1 MKRFI
6 MTITLF
12 LVISSI
18 WGIYVIPRT
27 ITVDSL
33 TLSALR
39 NSLSPASPAYDPY
52 IADLSDS
59 DDNVIPLGGDLLS
72 TSDVPDYVEEMSR
85 AVILHLQ
92 DALFVENWNTG
103 TVQQIVNI
111 LANSIPADTSSA
123 LAYFQTPTDCLV
135 RALQFSYYTQNA
147 AMLYD
152 CLYYAPAANVP
163 DSIKTKLRDI
173 LYATIRLTMNSIDS
187 YSDLP
192 DVQQREWG
200 IGIPDDHEYPGFSII
215 QYRLQMLAASGLAAL
230 LLKET
235 VPAWMNE
242 MNEHLDYVND
252 VLFQQ
257 AMPSTFPSNEQFQGM
272 LALHTGKSG
281 AYIEGLEYQSF
292 VLQNL
297 SLFFTAYKRLSI
309 GSVNYFNN
317 QYYVAWINDLIAKGV
332 PTGADWPYNDNHGK
346 NWVSPG
352 PIIFYYNNISNPE
365 LREKCAWY
373 YKQKYG
379 SNSTNYS
386 YSTSGRLSCPSNL
399 LVKYLSDPFILPRI
413 SSINSVPS
421 FISRGSLSNSEF
433 TILRKPIA
441 GDISAAISGVNEVAS
456 MYILHENSF
465 APYHDQSDHLS
476 YSLYYKGKPFLIDPG
491 YTVGTVPVSVSN
503 PDSIKTWHYGREWM
517 RSIYA
522 HNMVVVDPDYQK
534 ELTELRHRYWR
545 FEGIAYEGL
554 AGAYRPY
561 SPFSR
566 YNEAIVDQDD
576 IVRDPS
582 FRDYFQHSDQL
593 SMLRTRVVY
602 DDVVTNLPKAKLMR
616 YFIRYGDLFLVC
628 DDIEAL
634 DDNLHEYSS
643 LYQFG
648 VFNSCSASVDH
659 TAYGFV
665 IQKGAD
671 IVDMVCGSTG
681 DYENLLD
688 GNSNGFDEAIFP
700 TSYRF
705 KSSPDT
711 PNSDNKYGHLRGRT
725 KVIDASDTSILA
737 LIAPRDTSNPIVMQ
751 STTHQIDD
759 YFGVKV
765 SQNTSSIPDIPV
777 TRYFG
782 TTNGSQQSMI
792 LGHDEIETDAKLF
805 AVSVIN
811 GVQPFVLDQSMVLL
825 EGSSLRYEGIDLF
838 QRFSGNDR
846 GVTAS
851 YTDSALN
858 VVFHG
863 IALSHPKFKVYR
875 SGTDPDQ
882 FTATQN
888 TRFENHVP
896 VPFVYDIPENRYPST
911 DVIQSLAYDNQYF
924 YVNYSWSDLEAENL
938 IDENLI
944 FAKGEIPSTTLR
956 STLNI
961 DGEVKITGTIVVRWD
976 TTLNI
981 KENSIVFISD
991 DVNIFNQGTININ
1004 GIESA
1009 PILITAATQ
1018 AWGSILNV
1026 VGSTFICDWAV
1037 IEKASTGIM
1046 LRGIGQVTNS
1056 EIRNCD
1062 YGISIVTGTPFEI
1075 ENNKIHLNTYGLSVS
1090 NSYTV
1095 SSLAHIAFN
1104 EICNNSFGILLYNS
1118 NPKMAGNDIHQN
1130 TIAGIQ
1136 LVHASEPI
1144 LEKNHIRN
1152 TGNNGMARP
1161 EILLESDSYPIL
1173 DYGYNDINT
1182 DGFGYALYYDNIA
1195 GALPLRTLARENY
1208 WGSTNAIAIRHSI
1221 QPTSWNVIYSPFS
1234 PGPNTFFFNVDPN
1247 VFQQALIAE
1256 DEGDIV
1262 LAKQLYT
1269 SIVTTEPNSLYAVQ
1283 SLGRLNSLYC
1293 KSPAQVGD
1301 LRFLY
1306 DSYLSTCSDN
1316 VLVQSATNKK
1326 IMLDRFDGFFDSA
1339 IQQYE
1344 HELLKCNSEMDSLL
1358 CLLDIAYTMQ
1368 EMYYADQSKGAYM
1381 VNSYHA
1387 HGLNISSLKD
1397 AEQEIEQ
1404 LWEAI
1409 MLKSDSTDSNQVPVP
1424 TKLELSNY
1432 PNPFN
1437 PSTTISFTLPETG
1450 AVKMSIYNT
1459 RGQLVKDLI
1468 KEEMER
1474 GFHEIVWDGK
1484 NNNGFTVGTGMYF
1497 VRIETNKNSK
1507 SIKILLMK

>member
-1 MKRFI
+1 M
-6 MTITLF
+6 
-12 LVISSI
+12 LVVDPIENDFSGVDALYSGGNPQYRPVSGIQDFDKASFALNEVEPDPCHRRYFQSS
-18 WGIYVIPRT
+18 PE
-27 ITVDSL
+27 L
-33 TLSALR
+33 
-39 NSLSPASPAYDPY
+39 
-52 IADLSDS
+52 
-59 DDNVIPLGGDLLS
+59 DLLS
-72 TSDVPDYVEEMSR
+72 VKLNYREVEQHELP
-85 AVILHLQ
+85 IEEQ
-92 DALFVENWNTG
+92 E
-103 TVQQIVNI
+103 
-111 LANSIPADTSSA
+111 LA
-123 LAYFQTPTDCLV
+123 C
-135 RALQFSYYTQNA
+135 
-147 AMLYD
+147 
-152 CLYYAPAANVP
+152 
-163 DSIKTKLRDI
+163 KLTR
-173 LYATIRLTMNSIDS
+173 
-187 YSDLP
+187 
-192 DVQQREWG
+192 
-200 IGIPDDHEYPGFSII
+200 
-215 QYRLQMLAASGLAAL
+215 
-230 LLKET
+230 
-235 VPAWMNE
+235 
-242 MNEHLDYVND
+242 
-252 VLFQQ
+252 
-257 AMPSTFPSNEQFQGM
+257 
-272 LALHTGKSG
+272 
-281 AYIEGLEYQSF
+281 SF
-292 VLQNL
+292 L
-297 SLFFTAYKRLSI
+297 R
-309 GSVNYFNN
+309 
-317 QYYVAWINDLIAKGV
+317 
-332 PTGADWPYNDNHGK
+332 YND
-346 NWVSPG
+346 
-352 PIIFYYNNISNPE
+352 I
-365 LREKCAWY
+365 
-373 YKQKYG
+373 
-379 SNSTNYS
+379 
-386 YSTSGRLSCPSNL
+386 
-399 LVKYLSDPFILPRI
+399 
-413 SSINSVPS
+413 
-421 FISRGSLSNSEF
+421 
-433 TILRKPIA
+433 
-441 GDISAAISGVNEVAS
+441 
-456 MYILHENSF
+456 YI
-465 APYHDQSDHLS
+465 
-476 YSLYYKGKPFLIDPG
+476 
-491 YTVGTVPVSVSN
+491 
-503 PDSIKTWHYGREWM
+503 
-517 RSIYA
+517 
-522 HNMVVVDPDYQK
+522 
-534 ELTELRHRYWR
+534 
-545 FEGIAYEGL
+545 
-554 AGAYRPY
+554 
-561 SPFSR
+561 
-566 YNEAIVDQDD
+566 
-576 IVRDPS
+576 
-582 FRDYFQHSDQL
+582 
-593 SMLRTRVVY
+593 VY
-602 DDVVTNLPKAKLMR
+602 DDVKTFEAPDRDSHDFGNLLH
-616 YFIRYGDLFLVC
+616 FDSTTV
-628 DDIEAL
+628 EL
-634 DDNLHEYSS
+634 DNDTYSMS
-643 LYQFG
+643 K
-648 VFNSCSASVDH
+648 SKTVDF
-659 TAYGFV
+659 A
-665 IQKGAD
+665 
-671 IVDMVCGSTG
+671 CGSYNNFSVMPGFDTLRTDGKPYLRGKQIITG
-681 DYENLLD
+681 ASDPSFLTIIAPRTAEASRVIYKDTILNEIHCTAISGTSSSDPAVDTITFAGCTNGEIKEIQLGNNIIKSNGKLFIASKAENEASEFPFDRSMVLLD
-688 GNSNGFDEAIFP
+688 GNYLELNDMLLFDMYDDGVKGV
-700 TSYRF
+700 TSTYRGEELSVTFHGAALAYPRF
-705 KSSPDT
+705 K
-711 PNSDNKYGHLRGRT
+711 
-725 KVIDASDTSILA
+725 IL
-737 LIAPRDTSNPIVMQ
+737 
-751 STTHQIDD
+751 
-759 YFGVKV
+759 
-765 SQNTSSIPDIPV
+765 
-777 TRYFG
+777 
-782 TTNGSQQSMI
+782 
-792 LGHDEIETDAKLF
+792 
-805 AVSVIN
+805 
-811 GVQPFVLDQSMVLL
+811 
-825 EGSSLRYEGIDLF
+825 
-838 QRFSGNDR
+838 
-846 GVTAS
+846 
-851 YTDSALN
+851 
-858 VVFHG
+858 
-863 IALSHPKFKVYR
+863 R
-875 SGTDPDQ
+875 SGADPDQ
-882 FTATQN
+882 FSAVMSRISNQASS
-888 TRFENHVP
+888 EP
-896 VPFVYDIPENRYPST
+896 LPDPDIPAERFAVSS
-911 DVIQSLAYDNQYF
+911 VLKSLAYDNQYF

-1062 YGISIVTGTPFEI
+1062 YGISIATGTPFEI
-1075 ENNKIHLNTYGLSVS
+1075 EKNKIHLNTTCGLSVS

-1104 EICNNSFGILLYNS
+1104 EICNNNLGVLLYNS
-1118 NPKMAGNDIHQN
+1118 NPKLAANDIHQN

-1195 GALPLRTLARENY
+1195 EVLPLRTLARENY

-1293 KSPAQVGD
+1293 ESPAQVGE
-1301 LRFLY
+1301 LRALY